1 MYIETRE
8 PHKVH
13 KLLKLIPGVLLNPS
27 GSMFQYIDF
36 EDGLKLLNMRQT
48 GVGNWVQILKGD
60 YKGDV
65 GFVLSTETWG
75 VRVLLIPRLPPPT
88 AISRSV
94 SCTASRPTP
103 CLFGKDPVI
112 ERDLLRGSESPREDI
127 CSFGANIFEHG
138 LIRKTY
144 AFQSVSTTVSSM
156 PFEAFGLFWASQ
168 HPKLIESKSSF
179 LRPAEWHFAEGDEVQ
194 FCDQAQSSYDP
205 PKSGRITIIRS
216 DSVDLVSE
224 GGVNTVGW
232 LDLEKVIRQGDF
244 VEITGGRYEGE
255 TGWVDNV
262 TRKVGSVVKL
272 TENGTERIEV
282 CGI

>member
-1 MYIETRE
+1 VYIETRQ
-8 PHKVH
+8 PHKVY
-13 KLLKLIPGVLLNPS
+13 KVLQLIPGVLFNPS
-27 GSMFQYIDF
+27 GSIFQYIDF

-48 GVGNWVQILKGD
+48 GVGNWVRILKGN

-75 VRVLLIPRLPPPT
+75 VRVLLIPRLPPSA
-88 AISRSV
+88 AISHSA
-94 SCTASRPTP
+94 SCTTSRPTP
-103 CLFGKDPVI
+103 CLFGRDPLI
-112 ERDLLRGSESPREDI
+112 EQEQESPCENI
-127 CSFGANIFEHG
+127 CSFEDKIFEHG
-138 LIRKTY
+138 LIRKNY

-156 PFEAFGLFWASQ
+156 PFETFCLFWASQ
-168 HPKLIESKSSF
+168 HPKLVASKSSF

-262 TRKVGSVVKL
+262 TEKVARVVRL
-272 TENGTERIEV
+272 TENSRERIEV